1 MLYSEIYQVL
11 TSAAELSF
19 SMPYRTVPFMVIGV
33 VFAEFIVALRVVD
46 KIAYIARPISNF
58 ANLRDECGASF
69 MTAFIS
75 PTSANSMLASF
86 YNDKLIEKKE
96 LFVAS
101 MMTSFPAIVMHWR
114 PMLPVLIPLLGM
126 TGLIYFGILMLI
138 GFIKTVLIMLAGRF
152 LLEKRDHKPVDHLA
166 EGRSSLKEAFKISL
180 RASKHT
186 VKRILCMTIP
196 IFFVVC
202 VLITLRSL

>member
-1 MLYSEIYQVL
+1 MPYSETYQVL
-11 TSAAELSF
+11 ISATELSF
-19 SMPYRTVPFMVIGV
+19 GLLSNTVPFMVIGV
-33 VFAEFIVALRVVD
+33 VFAEFIVALRVVN

-114 PMLPVLIPLLGM
+114 ALLPVLIPLMGM

-138 GFIKTVLIMLAGRF
+138 GFIKTLFIMLAGRF
-152 LLEKRDHKPVDHLA
+152 LLEKRDHKPVDRPT
-166 EGRSSLKEAFKISL
+166 EGRPELKEAFKISL
-180 RASKHT
+180 QASKGT